1 MVGKGRFL
9 LSLAVHWLSFSA
21 GFSKK
26 MEFLVISVLILVNG
40 FFALSEIALVSAKRS
55 RFEQL
60 RAEGRKGA
68 STALKLIDNSGRFLS
83 AIQVGITLI
92 GIVTGAYGG
101 ISIADDVAP
110 IIQKAGL
117 SAKFSADLALVLTV
131 GIITFFSIVIG
142 ELVPKTIAM
151 SDPEKIAVRIA
162 PTIYFFTVLF
172 YPIVRFLSFSTTL
185 INNLLGIKK
194 RSDQM
199 TEAELRNLLRTASR
213 EGIIEKEQNL
223 IHNRVFYFA
232 DKKAKHIMTHR
243 MEVDWIDLD
252 KPFKLIRDAVLR
264 SKHSRIVCARGSLD
278 NFLGFI
284 NVKDFI
290 LRSDKSGEFDSSL
303 LVQPLIVPESADAR
317 RIMRHFREGKVNFCV
332 VVNEFGSPEG
342 IITPHDIL
350 ENLIGE
356 IPEEGEAPEPDI
368 FIRDDKSAIVSGDAP
383 AEVLEQIFDDY
394 NYDPEET
401 EYSTVAGFVL
411 ENLSKIPE
419 IGDKFRFMDH
429 TIEIVDIDGNRI
441 DKVIVTR
448 DEDLTDKP

>member
-1 MVGKGRFL
+1 
-9 LSLAVHWLSFSA
+9 
-21 GFSKK
+21 

-40 FFALSEIALVSAKRS
+40 FFALSEIALVSGKRS

-60 RAEGRKGA
+60 KAEGRKGA
-68 STALKLIDNSGRFLS
+68 STALKLIDNSGNFLS

-101 ISIADDVAP
+101 ISISDDVAP
-110 IIQKAGL
+110 LLQKWGL
-117 SAKFSADLALVLTV
+117 SPKLSADLALVLTV
-131 GIITFFSIVIG
+131 SVITFFSIVIG

-162 PTIYFFTVLF
+162 PIIYFFTLLF
-172 YPIVRFLSFSTTL
+172 FPVVRFLSFSTSL

-199 TEAELRNLLRTASR
+199 TETELRNLLRTASR
-213 EGIIEKEQNL
+213 QGIIEKEQNL
-223 IHNRVFYFA
+223 IHNRVFYFS
-232 DKKAKHIMTHR
+232 DKKARHIMTHR

-252 KPFKLIRDAVLR
+252 KPFRQIRDAVLR

-290 LRSDKSGEFDSSL
+290 LRNYKSEEFDNSL
-303 LVQPLIVPESADAR
+303 IIQPLIVPESADAR
-317 RIMRHFREGKVNFCV
+317 RILKHFREGKVNFCV

-368 FIRDDKSAIVSGDAP
+368 FIRDDRSAIVSGDAP

-394 NYDPEET
+394 SYDPEGA

-411 ENLSKIPE
+411 ENISKIPE
-419 IGDKFRFMDH
+419 IGDRFRYRGH

-441 DKVIVTR
+441 DKVIVTK
-448 DEDLTDKP
+448 EEK